1 MFKYFLLGNNIN
13 TKKYLGLLIIVN
25 ILAGSYVYYEIVS
38 LQTQNTLLNSKN
50 DQLQNQNF
58 LLEKQLNNINTESKI
73 IYITTN
79 KAQNKNKPTIDSQ
92 NIEEL
97 IAQTS
102 QKHNIPKFLIPNNIE
117 DLPNE
122 KLEKYLSN
130 FIKYKA
136 DDLPRNME
144 LKKYIN
150 TMAKIALSPN
160 VQKDDSIEKDPNPRD
175 LRLIYPIADENG
187 KIDKKFFDNESNN
200 TKKSQ
205 KLIVTL
211 DLTGYDDDRVLLKW
225 INLNTGNIIRY
236 QYYDV
241 KPNAFNHITFSDIDS
256 LQNGNYII
264 EIYTTKDNVKLIGT
278 FDFYVE

>member
-102 QKHNIPKFLIPNNIE
+102 QKHNIPK
-117 DLPNE
+117 
-122 KLEKYLSN
+122 
-130 FIKYKA
+130 
-136 DDLPRNME
+136 
-144 LKKYIN
+144 
-150 TMAKIALSPN
+150 
-160 VQKDDSIEKDPNPRD
+160 
-175 LRLIYPIADENG
+175 
-187 KIDKKFFDNESNN
+187 
-200 TKKSQ
+200 
-205 KLIVTL
+205 
-211 DLTGYDDDRVLLKW
+211 
-225 INLNTGNIIRY
+225 
-236 QYYDV
+236 
-241 KPNAFNHITFSDIDS
+241 
-256 LQNGNYII
+256 
-264 EIYTTKDNVKLIGT
+264 IGRAH
-278 FDFYVE
+278 V